1 MDNSCFALQVHNTFM
16 AIEKTSFKDR
26 NNLVKIAQLKTANQT
41 LNSMSK
47 NVTAIFP
54 ETFFLEYAGKL
65 RINSMEIKEVQ
76 NNFPRNS
83 CVY

>member
-16 AIEKTSFKDR
+16 AIEKASFKAR
-26 NNLVKIAQLKTANQT
+26 NNLVKIQQLKTANQT
-41 LNSMSK
+41 LNSVSK

-76 NNFPRNS
+76 NKFPRNS